1 MEHLQYALRDQNSDF
16 YILQVD
22 YTGAESERF
31 YKNELLFESLKSR
44 VSIPTTKQKLNDKS
58 NASNVIPRPK
68 HIRKC
73 DLVLLMPIKK
83 FPLSKEQQEFYVLIT
98 ETCMG
103 ASESVRREALQRLQ
117 LDSSLQPMAPT
128 LCTFISDAVKVNVV
142 QKNFVLL
149 VYLMRMV
156 HALLGNSNLQLQSY
170 VHLLI
175 SSVLS
180 CCVANQLCAY
190 SSAQNHWALREFAAI
205 IMIDILKLFSNVDKS
220 ILPRVLRVYKNGLQS
235 AVLPTIYGCAV
246 GLSKLGGYII
256 FKFIIPQLRSIAICI
271 ETQLSKD
278 DDDVDKQAAIFIRHR
293 LLKMCA
299 PILKTIH
306 SAPDMV
312 SEYIEH
318 YGYLGPGLCDAVVLA
333 RIIDELSVT

>member
-1 MEHLQYALRDQNSDF
+1 MNQDFPEIPKNSWDKTFTTTLSRKSLNSISEFYIGETLSDTTILTVQLDLRKEITQVIVEAAKYARRTTHSSKIKMEHLQYALRDQNSDF

-246 GLSKLGGYII
+246 GLSKLGG
-256 FKFIIPQLRSIAICI
+256 
-271 ETQLSKD
+271 
-278 DDDVDKQAAIFIRHR
+278 
-293 LLKMCA
+293 
-299 PILKTIH
+299 
-306 SAPDMV
+306 
-312 SEYIEH
+312 
-318 YGYLGPGLCDAVVLA
+318 
-333 RIIDELSVT
+333 

>member
-1 MEHLQYALRDQNSDF
+1 
-16 YILQVD
+16 
-22 YTGAESERF
+22 
-31 YKNELLFESLKSR
+31 
-44 VSIPTTKQKLNDKS
+44 
-58 NASNVIPRPK
+58 
-68 HIRKC
+68 KC

-170 VHLLI
+170 VSDNNLHLFLNNYLSVLKVHLLI

-333 RIIDELSVT
+333 R